1 MIQIKYKVKCVA
13 IDPILLKVKVQAK
26 AKALTAYKDD
36 SCCGCFCCES
46 SSPQGPVDEPISS
59 IQFPD
64 ILNH

>member
-1 MIQIKYKVKCVA
+1 MCVA

-36 SCCGCFCCES
+36 SCCES